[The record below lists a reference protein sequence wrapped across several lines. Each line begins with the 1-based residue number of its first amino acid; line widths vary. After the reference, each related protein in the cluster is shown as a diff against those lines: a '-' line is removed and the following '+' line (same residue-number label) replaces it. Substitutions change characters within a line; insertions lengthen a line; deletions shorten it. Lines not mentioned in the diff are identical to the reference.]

1 MFREMIYSNYNR
13 PSIWFDGTANESGS
27 QLERTNYITDLK
39 LDAKQIDGTR
49 LIGQSAVSHKWQGE
63 DDNSHA
69 AADVVGMTMYYGIF
83 YGQNPDLETRK
94 SIQDLHA
101 MFPDKPIIATEYGY
115 WSTENDSLQTKQTQM
130 FNATFNAFAGLA
142 VRNEDGSVNPN
153 GIISGAAWWTAFDWY
168 SGVNASSDAGHEQ
181 TMGLLQMD
189 RVTKKQVTDILAER
203 YSRYTHNEGPVP
215 QPVGLSEWF
224 QNFETA
230 SGYSAGSDT
239 GATVN
244 ASVNW
249 DSTNPSTSVKLIA
262 NGPAYLDISPLGGY
276 PSKNVTYHNY
286 LNFFVK
292 NEQGSGKIQV
302 TLFDSSGASWTTEAS
317 GKTVKGK
324 WVKFS
329 VPLGAGVSGIN
340 NLDVKKVRLAVSR
353 AGTYSFDN
361 LYLSTYASDAL
372 PPVSPA
378 GKSVWYQ
385 TFEQTTA
392 VTAGA
397 NATAS
402 IAEGISATTAGTHS
416 VRLDVTGD
424 GEAPGAT
431 KRNVTVLPQS
441 GAAFDATG
449 LNYLIFYVK
458 DTQGSNTVNVALKD
472 ANGKT
477 VDAWTDTSSV
487 QNIWTKMV
495 LPLDKM
501 VSQGLDISKITEVS
515 LGEWN
520 PGTYYFDDLYAAKN
534 TTDDIP
540 SNMPAVVSMPAA
552 NPSPG
557 TFSGPVSVTLSTST
571 PGANI
576 YYTLDG
582 SLPTQSSP
590 LYTGPITISRSATV
604 NAVAVKPGMLRS
616 DMASFTYSITR
627 SSASPGTP

>member
-1 MFREMIYSNYNR
+1 
-13 PSIWFDGTANESGS
+13 
-27 QLERTNYITDLK
+27 
-39 LDAKQIDGTR
+39 
-49 LIGQSAVSHKWQGE
+49 
-63 DDNSHA
+63 
-69 AADVVGMTMYYGIF
+69 
-83 YGQNPDLETRK
+83 
-94 SIQDLHA
+94 
-101 MFPDKPIIATEYGY
+101 
-115 WSTENDSLQTKQTQM
+115 
-130 FNATFNAFAGLA
+130 
-142 VRNEDGSVNPN
+142 
-153 GIISGAAWWTAFDWY
+153 
-168 SGVNASSDAGHEQ
+168 
-181 TMGLLQMD
+181 
-189 RVTKKQVTDILAER
+189 
-203 YSRYTHNEGPVP
+203 
-215 QPVGLSEWF
+215 
-224 QNFETA
+224 
-230 SGYSAGSDT
+230 
-239 GATVN
+239 
-244 ASVNW
+244 VNW
-249 DSTNPSTSVKLIA
+249 DSTNPSTSVKLTA